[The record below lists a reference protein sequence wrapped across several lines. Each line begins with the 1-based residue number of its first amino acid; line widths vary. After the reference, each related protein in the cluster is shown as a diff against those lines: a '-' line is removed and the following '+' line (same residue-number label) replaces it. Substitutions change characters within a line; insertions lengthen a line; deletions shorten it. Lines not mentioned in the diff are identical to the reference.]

1 MKVKEG
7 IEDKAIQCVDCGRE
21 FRFGVGEQKYFA
33 SKGLS
38 TPKRCP
44 SCRLKRRKTLVPDE
58 GVQQ

>member
-1 MKVKEG
+1 MNVKEG
-7 IEDKAIQCVDCGRE
+7 IKDRTIVCADCGRE
-21 FRFGVGEQKYFA
+21 FTFTIGEQKYFA

-44 SCRLKRRKTLVPDE
+44 ACRLKRRKTLVPDE